1 MILVT
6 GTTGQLGGVASEFR
20 RGGIFFNNPRSGG
33 VVSEFR
39 RGENFFNNPRSGDVA
54 HKFKRGGIFFARN
67 SGTASIFAIDS
78 KTQKKSGEHAK

>member
-20 RGGIFFNNPRSGG
+20 RGENFFNNPRSGG
-33 VVSEFR
+33 VASEFR
-39 RGENFFNNPRSGDVA
+39 RV
-54 HKFKRGGIFFARN
+54 KIFLGKSF
-67 SGTASIFAIDS
+67 GTASIFAIAS

>member
-20 RGGIFFNNPRSGG
+20 RGENFFNNPRSGG

-39 RGENFFNNPRSGDVA
+39 
-54 HKFKRGGIFFARN
+54 RGGIFFARN